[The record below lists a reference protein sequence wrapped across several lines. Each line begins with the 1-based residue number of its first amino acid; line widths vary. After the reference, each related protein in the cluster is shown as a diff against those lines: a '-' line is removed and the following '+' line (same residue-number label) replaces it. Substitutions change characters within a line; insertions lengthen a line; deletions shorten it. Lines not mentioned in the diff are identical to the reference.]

1 MNSITTSGL
10 TFRWADDHLIVTT
23 PKGQY
28 TLDAQGTARL
38 LDMLYAHKD
47 EIFDAEAHSDEV
59 ASWARQHPVQQFVI
73 GSLNPQSAE
82 PAAAAPPLLLSLD
95 EGRAR
100 RRQHEKA
107 HE

>member
-1 MNSITTSGL
+1 MDSITKNDL
-10 TFRWADDHLIVTT
+10 TFRWADGHLIVTT

-28 TLDAQGTARL
+28 NLDVQGTARL

-47 EIFDAEAHSDEV
+47 EIFDAEAHSDGL
-59 ASWARQHPVQQFVI
+59 AAWARQHPVQFVI

-82 PAAAAPPLLLSLD
+82 PASSPPLSFD

-100 RRQHEKA
+100 RRRNEETDA
-107 HE
+107 

>member
-1 MNSITTSGL
+1 MDSIITSGL

-23 PKGQY
+23 PKGQH

-47 EIFDAEAHSDEV
+47 EIFDAEAHSDGL
-59 ASWARQHPVQQFVI
+59 AAWARQHPVQQYVV
-73 GSLNPQSAE
+73 GTLNPQHESAV
-82 PAAAAPPLLLSLD
+82 PSAPLSLD

-100 RRQHEKA
+100 RRRERDA
-107 HE
+107 TNGE

>member
-47 EIFDAEAHSDEV
+47 ELFDAEAQTDGL
-59 ASWARQHPVQQFVI
+59 AAWARTHPVQQFVI
-73 GSLNPQSAE
+73 GSLNSQSAE

-100 RRQHEKA
+100 RQ
-107 HE
+107 